1 MALNK
6 TEAVPIDTHVRQ
18 IAIRDYNYQMKSK
31 SLTKNAYEELGIMY
45 YHLFYYNSLLKAK
58 CFGVGTFRSE
68 SDKLL
73 FGQIFL
79 NILTY

>member
-18 IAIRDYNYQMKSK
+18 IAVRDYNYQLKSK

-45 YHLFYYNSLLKAK
+45 YELFYYNSLAQ
-58 CFGVGTFRSE
+58 S
-68 SDKLL
+68 
-73 FGQIFL
+73 
-79 NILTY
+79 